1 MAQELRTTQL
11 EAVNSM
17 LACVGEAP
25 VNTLLGNLTANIQI
39 AVDLLRNTSRKVQ
52 LTGWNF
58 NSEDDFELSLDGNSK
73 IPIPGNALEVDITT
87 ETGDIDPI
95 MVGDFLYDKKNHT
108 FTFTSSVKCSIVFF
122 RAWEE
127 LPESARNYVK
137 VKAARIYQDQTVG
150 SQEHHQYSQQDE
162 IEAYS
167 ALTGANA
174 ESTDAT
180 IFDTYFMSSIV
191 NRKRPLVTQF

>member
-1 MAQELRTTQL
+1 MAQELRTSQL

-17 LACVGEAP
+17 LAAVGEAP
-25 VNTLLGNLTANIQI
+25 VSTLLGELTANIQI

-58 NSEDDFELSLDGNSK
+58 NTEEDFELSVDANGK
-73 IPIPGNALEVDITT
+73 IPIPGNALEVDIT
-87 ETGDIDPI
+87 EENGSIDPI
-95 MVGDFLYDKKNHT
+95 MMGDFIYDKKNHT
-108 FTFTSSVKCSIVFF
+108 FTFTSSVKCTIVFF
-122 RAWEE
+122 RAWDEM
-127 LPESARNYVK
+127 PESARNYIK

-162 IEAYS
+162 IEAYA
-167 ALTGANA
+167 ALTNANA

-180 IFDTYFMSSIV
+180 IFDTFHMSSIV
-191 NRKRPLVTQF
+191 NRKRPLITQF